1 MDVNE
6 LEQAFL
12 APISL
17 HELTYKKLLY
27 VTQDDKG
34 NYVMVM
40 IMGTSTDWDNPNYRG
55 LEPELFE

>member
-6 LEQAFL
+6 LEQTFL

-34 NYVMVM
+34 NYEMVM
-40 IMGTSTDWDNPNYRG
+40 DTSTDWDNPNYRD
-55 LEPELFE
+55 LDPKLFK